1 MSRPDPREIRRRP
14 MARGAAAFA
23 IREASCQSGAPKA
36 LFVGDTLDLHMLHAL
51 LETAEAM
58 VEGASYAEADGPT
71 FSGTALIDL
80 DLNNV
85 PTQPRTPTVARRL
98 ARALRT
104 DPRVGSIVEA
114 RAAAAMSSL
123 LGARTP
129 GVWRSKFSARAD
141 GLCVQLDIEMEA
153 RLHGTDAQGEGQHDD
168 GQHGEGLGLG

>member
-23 IREASCQSGAPKA
+23 IREASSRSGAPKA

-58 VEGASYAEADGPT
+58 VEGASYAEAGGPT

-80 DLNNV
+80 DLGSV
-85 PTQPRTPTVARRL
+85 PTQRRTPTAARRL
-98 ARALRT
+98 ARALRV
-104 DPRVGSIVEA
+104 DPRVGAIVEA

-129 GVWRSKFSARAD
+129 GAWRSKFSARAD
-141 GLCVQLDIEMEA
+141 GLRVRLDVEMEA
-153 RLHGTDAQGEGQHDD
+153 RLHGDAQHDD
-168 GQHGEGLGLG
+168 EQHGEGLGLG